1 LLSLDAENVRRW
13 HDRGMKERDD
23 LADKDAAEPD
33 PCNRDPARPRGDDR
47 GPKPGTVEEPR
58 TI

>member
-1 LLSLDAENVRRW
+1 
-13 HDRGMKERDD
+13 MKERGD

-33 PCNRDPARPRGDDR
+33 PCNRDPARPRGDGR